1 MKYTMA
7 QAALA
12 RAVRRP
18 GEKMPPQKRRPN
30 FGRPLLLITT
40 LLLPRLVAHGGEGVP
55 PQPMPPQV
63 GQTETN
69 TPPLLRRGGAG
80 LSVRAENGYTDAQC
94 QLAISL
100 ERTDEAAAMMWL
112 RKAADAG
119 NATAQCY
126 LGNAYDDAYPEGWG
140 LHKNPQ
146 EAVRWYRKAAENGD
160 ACAQCYLAAM
170 YQHGSGVETNLQEAV
185 RWYRKAAQKGYPL
198 AQSNLGVLYSK
209 GNGVETNLQEA
220 VKWFTLAAEQGFA
233 SAQRN
238 LGHCYDRGEG
248 VPSNFVTSAEWYLRA
263 AKQVDADA
271 QFRLAIQH
279 FHGQGVPSDFVTSA
293 KWYLRAAKQGNA
305 AAQALLAGQ
314 YVNGQ
319 GVPQDYVEAYKWANL
334 AAVNGDSDTAAHLR
348 VIFVEHM
355 TPDQIAEAQRRL
367 SAFIPQTENQPSDKF
382 AESSP
387 ALVPKSTG
395 TAFFI
400 SGNRYLLTAAHV
412 VEGATRIV
420 VNHGR
425 KNLPAKLIKTD
436 TANDLAVLKVALRY
450 TLDFEIADELEV
462 DWHTPALPLAAS
474 RSVKLGDSIFTIGFP
489 NTNLQGTEPKLT
501 KGEISSMSGIQD
513 DPRDF
518 QISAP
523 IQPGNSGGPLVDLSG
538 NVVGMVTSRL
548 AEVATLQASGS
559 PAGGITYAL
568 KSSFIVAFLETLAE
582 PSAKLKEP
590 RPPKERRFSEVVE
603 EVKASVFLITVY

>member
-7 QAALA
+7 QAALV
-12 RAVRRP
+12 RAVRQP
-18 GEKMPPQKRRPN
+18 GRKMPPQKRRPN

-69 TPPLLRRGGAG
+69 TPTGRAG
-80 LSVRAENGYTDAQC
+80 LSVRAENGDTDAQC

-100 ERTDEAAAMMWL
+100 ERTDDAAAMMWL

-140 LHKNPQ
+140 LHKNP
-146 EAVRWYRKAAENGD
+146 
-160 ACAQCYLAAM
+160 
-170 YQHGSGVETNLQEAV
+170 HEAV

-209 GNGVETNLQEA
+209 GRGVETNLQET

-238 LGHCYDRGEG
+238 LGHCYYRGEG
-248 VPSNFVTSAEWYLRA
+248 VPSNFVTSAKWYLRA
-263 AKQVDADA
+263 AKQGDADA
-271 QFRLAIQH
+271 QFRLAIQY

-293 KWYLRAAKQGNA
+293 NWYLRAAKQGNA

-314 YVNGQ
+314 YFNGQ

-355 TPDQIAEAQRRL
+355 TPDQIAEAQRRS
-367 SAFIPQTENQPSDKF
+367 SAFIPQTENQTSDKF

-538 NVVGMVTSRL
+538 NVVGMLTSRL

-559 PAGGITYAL
+559 LPQNVNYAL

-603 EVKASVFLITVY
+603 EVKASVVLITVY

>member
-146 EAVRWYRKAAENGD
+146 EY
-160 ACAQCYLAAM
+160 
-170 YQHGSGVETNLQEAV
+170 V
-185 RWYRKAAQKGYPL
+185 RWYRKAAQKSYPL
-198 AQSNLGVLYSK
+198 AKSNLGVLYSK
-209 GNGVETNLQEA
+209 GRGVETNLQET

-238 LGHCYDRGEG
+238 LGHCYYRGEG
-248 VPSNFVTSAEWYLRA
+248 VPSNFVTSAKWYLRA
-263 AKQVDADA
+263 ARQGDADA
-271 QFRLAIQH
+271 QFRLAIQY

-314 YVNGQ
+314 YFNGQ

-334 AAVNGDSDTAAHLR
+334 AAVNGDSDNAAHLR

-355 TPDQIAEAQRRL
+355 TPDQIAEAQRRS
-367 SAFIPQTENQPSDKF
+367 SAFIPQTENQTSDKF

-548 AEVATLQASGS
+548 ADVATLQANGS

-590 RPPKERRFSEVVE
+590 RPPRQRRFSEVVE
-603 EVKASVFLITVY
+603 EVKA